1 MRIQNI
7 YINRIRLVR
16 SMKKISDLRAEA
28 GGITQEDLAH
38 DLNVTQASVSRWEK
52 DQLRINGANLIKLA
66 LYFDISVDAILG
78 IEDQITKE

>member
-1 MRIQNI
+1 
-7 YINRIRLVR
+7 
-16 SMKKISDLRAEA
+16 MKKISDLRAEA